1 MPARRVATL
10 LALSVVT
17 LLAATPSASAAP
29 AALPKPDHVLIVFM
43 ENKDTDEILGSKDAP
58 YLNALAVS
66 GASFTNAHAETHPSQ
81 PNYIA
86 MFSGGTQGVTDDGCD
101 HSFEAP
107 NLGSELIAA
116 GHTFVG
122 YAEGLP
128 AAGSGVCTAGRYA
141 RKHSPWVN
149 FGTCRRPPTSPRRH
163 CAAGISCRRSRSSRP
178 TCATTCTTARSRR
191 ANRWAKQNLGSYT
204 AWARTHNSLLI
215 LTFDESK
222 PTRAATRSPR
232 SSPDPWSFPAST
244 RPGSTTTASCA
255 PSRTCTGSH
264 RSGTAR
270 EHADHGDL
278 ARRFRRR
285 RRVRPAG
292 RRDSCRIE
300 RSLNDLRCGPREP
313 RRRLR
318 DLRQDVISYIC

>member
-1 MPARRVATL
+1 MARLRRMPARRVATL
-10 LALSVVT
+10 LAFSVVT

-58 YLNALAVS
+58 YLNALAAS

-149 FGTCRRPPTSPRRH
+149 FRNLPPTANQPASALRSWDQLPTVAFLTPDMCH
-163 CAAGISCRRSRSSRP
+163 DMHDCPVAAGD
-178 TCATTCTTARSRR
+178 A
-191 ANRWAKQNLGSYT
+191 WAKQTLGSYT
-204 AWARTHNSLLI
+204 TWARTHNSLLI
-215 LTFDESK
+215 LTFDESETHTRGN
-222 PTRAATRSPR
+222 PIATILAGPMVVPGEYPARIDHYSLLRTIEDMYGLPPLGHSAESTPIAGIWHAGSAEGGASARPGAAIRAA
-232 SSPDPWSFPAST
+232 SS
-244 RPGSTTTASCA
+244 
-255 PSRTCTGSH
+255 
-264 RSGTAR
+264 
-270 EHADHGDL
+270 
-278 ARRFRRR
+278 
-285 RRVRPAG
+285 G
-292 RRDSCRIE
+292 R
-300 RSLNDLRCGPREP
+300 
-313 RRRLR
+313 
-318 DLRQDVISYIC
+318 